1 MIVSIPLAC
10 VWELLTDSKLLPI
23 KAYLSIGL
31 SLYTIFVMIVTY
43 LKLKLTFWDILKSI
57 FILDSIT
64 LSTVTTSI
72 AFIGLMKFLDR
83 NKW

>member
-10 VWELLTDSKLLPI
+10 VWELLTDSKLLLI